1 MDVHSYVLDQDVP
14 HWAKGVPLIQVVTP
28 APPDMN
34 TFLDSPLLHSFLP
47 FYNSGFL
54 PIDAMVK
61 NFRVNCISILH
72 VLLFYCSS
80 VFPDPHLQWSPCL
93 SNVHFTAFPTWYS
106 VHNPPCPWFSVGPS
120 LLLECS
126 SNCSSGGKR
135 AVVHTFCKSYLFS
148 LMCPSHKVGNKVCS
162 FLVALLVFPPCPA
175 ALLHLSWASSSMLC

>member
-72 VLLFYCSS
+72 QSAY
-80 VFPDPHLQWSPCL
+80 
-93 SNVHFTAFPTWYS
+93 
-106 VHNPPCPWFSVGPS
+106 
-120 LLLECS
+120 
-126 SNCSSGGKR
+126 
-135 AVVHTFCKSYLFS
+135 
-148 LMCPSHKVGNKVCS
+148 
-162 FLVALLVFPPCPA
+162 
-175 ALLHLSWASSSMLC
+175 